1 MKKLSDL
8 EKHLEKFDEISIEPE
23 ATDIDKLIEQYD
35 DIILEN
41 PKEEQKR
48 LYKKNQKITKNFL
61 DEQYIK
67 MGQFFGKMVDV
78 ATTPERIK
86 WETTEEKIIR
96 EIDRSKKPSTFK
108 ELEDNYLIKKFG
120 VTDDMSDFSYKLG
133 TERTFV
139 MVMSIN
145 SEELES
151 ADLMKSSQEDELVNR
166 KLRWCWNDKSNR
178 LEWKFHRN
186 SGDSN
191 TIFKVESLPIKKG
204 NAYITFWKMDKDI
217 QKVQVSVN
225 NESALSHRIDTQLYT
240 SIKPYDISID
250 DFISWNLYDF
260 RIYDI
265 YLNHSEQLMVT
276 EELSKLHGVDV

>member
-8 EKHLEKFDEISIEPE
+8 DKHLEKFDEISIEPE

-41 PKEEQKR
+41 PKEEHKR
-48 LYKKNQKITKNFL
+48 LYKESQQISKDFL
-61 DEQYIK
+61 DNQYIK
-67 MGQFFGKMVDV
+67 MGQFYGKMVD
-78 ATTPERIK
+78 TKSTPERIK

-96 EIDRSKKPSTFK
+96 EIDRSKKPKTFR
-108 ELEDNYLIKKFG
+108 ELEDNYLIKKFTA
-120 VTDDMSDFSYKLG
+120 TDDMSDFSYKLG
-133 TERTFV
+133 NERTFV

-145 SEELES
+145 PEELIS
-151 ADLMKSSQEDELVNR
+151 DDLMKSSQEDELVNR
-166 KLRWCWNDKSNR
+166 KLRWCWNDQSDR

-186 SGDSN
+186 AGDNN
-191 TIFKVESLPIKKG
+191 TIFKVESSPIQKG
-204 NAYITFWKMDKDI
+204 KAYVTFWKMDKDI
-217 QKVQVSVN
+217 QKVQVSLN
-225 NESALSHRIDTQLYT
+225 NESALSHRMDTELYT